1 MSSIRKPEERSNRLG
16 RFLEQGVILGIR
28 WVERFPWLFALLGFA
43 SGVASY
49 VLVERSPELAQV
61 LAMLMLFSWVWL
73 LLENVLKRGA
83 WQVFGINVPRPVFRF
98 VAQMVHQ
105 ESLFFVIPFFL
116 TTTTWT
122 SGQMLFTSML
132 LVAALVSIVDPLY
145 YGWLSGKRWLYFLF
159 HGLTLFALLLTALPL
174 IFQLPT
180 TESYLWALVVAGLVS
195 LPSVAGD
202 LPEKWR
208 QHSGAV
214 MLLVVAAAG
223 VGWWARPWIPPATLW
238 LTEVA
243 IAEQVDD
250 EERSPV
256 RRLSAVDRTTLA
268 AGLYAFTA
276 IHAPRGLDERIY
288 HVWYRDGEEL
298 DRIALDIRGGRE
310 QGYRAWTHK
319 QNFPEPLEGDWKVRV
334 VTSADQLIGELGFRV
349 GQAEPS
355 GKYVARIP
363 RPAQGPSKPVEP
375 GPADSQPPVPPAVT
389 QPGSRS

>member
-1 MSSIRKPEERSNRLG
+1 MIS
-16 RFLEQGVILGIR
+16 RFLEQGVMLCIR
-28 WVERFPWLFALLGFA
+28 WVERFPWLFALLGFG

-49 VLVERSPELAQV
+49 VLVERSPELARV

-83 WQVFGINVPRPVFRF
+83 WHVFGINVPRPVFRF
-98 VAQMVHQ
+98 VAQLVHQ

-122 SGQMLFTSML
+122 SGQVLFTSVL

-145 YGWLSGKRWLYFLF
+145 YRWLATRRWLYFLF
-159 HGLTLFALLLTALPL
+159 HGLTLFALTLTALPI

-180 TESYLWALVVAGLVS
+180 TEAYLWALVIAGLVS

-202 LPEKWR
+202 LPDNWR

-214 MLLVVAAAG
+214 VLLVVAAAG
-223 VGWWARPWIPPATLW
+223 VGWWIRPWVPPATLW

-243 IAEQVDD
+243 IAEEVDD
-250 EERSPV
+250 ERRSP
-256 RRLSAVDRTTLA
+256 LQSLDFVDSRTLA
-268 AGLYAFTA
+268 EGLYAFTA

-288 HVWYRDGEEL
+288 HVWYRDDQEL
-298 DRIALDIRGGRE
+298 DRIALDITGGRE

-319 QNFPEPLEGDWKVRV
+319 QNFPEPREGKWKVRV
-334 VTSADQLIGELGFRV
+334 VTSAEQLIGELRFQVNKPDSSGRNLSRNQRQPEAPALPAAKEQNSP
-349 GQAEPS
+349 QAATGRS
-355 GKYVARIP
+355 ARL
-363 RPAQGPSKPVEP
+363 
-375 GPADSQPPVPPAVT
+375 
-389 QPGSRS
+389 

>member
-1 MSSIRKPEERSNRLG
+1 MIS
-16 RFLEQGVILGIR
+16 RFLEQGVMLGTR
-28 WVERFPWLFALLGFA
+28 WVERYPWLFALLGFV

-49 VLVERSPELAQV
+49 VMVERSPELARV

-83 WQVFGINVPRPVFRF
+83 WHVFGINVPRPVFRF
-98 VAQMVHQ
+98 VAQLVHQ

-122 SGQMLFTSML
+122 SGQVVFTSAL

-145 YGWLSGKRWLYFLF
+145 YGWLARRRWLYFLF
-159 HGLTLFALLLTALPL
+159 HGLTLFALTLTALPI

-180 TESYLWALVVAGLVS
+180 TESYLWALVIAGLVS

-202 LPEKWR
+202 LPDKWR

-214 MLLVVAAAG
+214 VLLVVAAAG
-223 VGWWARPWIPPATLW
+223 VGWWVRPWVPPATLW

-250 EERSPV
+250 ERRSPLQ
-256 RRLSAVDRTTLA
+256 RLEFVDSETLA
-268 AGLYAFTA
+268 DGLYAFTA

-288 HVWYRDGEEL
+288 HVWYRNDEEL
-298 DRIALDIRGGRE
+298 DHIALDITGGRE

-319 QNFPEPLEGDWKVRV
+319 QNFPEPREGKWKVRV
-334 VTSADQLIGELGFRV
+334 VTSANQLIGELDFRV
-349 GQAEPS
+349 GGPESSGRNLSRTLRQPEAPALPAGKEQDNSQA
-355 GKYVARIP
+355 A
-363 RPAQGPSKPVEP
+363 GPETENGP
-375 GPADSQPPVPPAVT
+375 GPAT
-389 QPGSRS
+389 GRSVRL